1 MNRDDLLKKQ
11 HAAADAA
18 DDKTRAR
25 AVAVLDGF
33 GDRLSAGLLTL
44 GLDPAKP
51 LTPGSVS
58 VVASAIAPMLR
69 RLRSD
74 LAAVLAPADQEARSL
89 ALVHFAALLGLSPL
103 PFLTVA
109 GDAAWS
115 LELDSFVAQLGALLS
130 ALVQRGASQGW
141 PLIVILRNMAGPD
154 GSGVA
159 ANRAR
164 LGQLAHLQRV
174 AAYSDAV
181 RKAAKATNDAE
192 QAAAGRASPQPGA
205 ADPGATVPPKPTA
218 PKVKIQIVEVLDSRN
233 HPFSRVAN
241 GMVADVD
248 EDFRVPVADVA
259 AMARAMG
266 KRPGAVFWRTFRG
279 SYVGR
284 TLPAHFGDRG
294 RLAPIRA

>member
-1 MNRDDLLKKQ
+1 MSRDDLLKKQ

-18 DDKTRAR
+18 DDKTKAA
-25 AVAVLDGF
+25 AVAVLNAF
-33 GDRLSAGLLTL
+33 GSRLSAGLLTL
-44 GLDPAKP
+44 GIDPSAP
-51 LTPGSVS
+51 LPAHLVPT
-58 VVASAIAPMLR
+58 VASAIGPMLQ

-74 LAAVLAPADQEARSL
+74 LAAVLIPATEEARSL

-103 PFLTVA
+103 PFLTVV
-109 GDAAWS
+109 GDSALS
-115 LELDSFVAQLGALLS
+115 LELDAFVAQLGALLS

-141 PLIVILRNMAGPD
+141 PLIVILRNMAGPE

-164 LGQLAHLQRV
+164 LAQLAHLQRV

-181 RKAAKATNDAE
+181 RRAARATNETE
-192 QAAAGRASPQPGA
+192 QATAQRS
-205 ADPGATVPPKPTA
+205 GATPA
-218 PKVKIQIVEVLDSRN
+218 PRVKIQIVEVLDSRN

-241 GMVADVD
+241 GMVADID
-248 EDFRVPVADVA
+248 DDFRVPVADVA

-279 SYVGR
+279 AYVGR
-284 TLPAHFGDRG
+284 TLPAHYGDRG

>member
-18 DDKTRAR
+18 DDKTRAK

-44 GLDPAKP
+44 GLDPTKP
-51 LTPGSVS
+51 LAPGSVS
-58 VVASAIAPMLR
+58 VVASAIDPMLR

-89 ALVHFAALLGLSPL
+89 ALVHFVALLGLSPL
-103 PFLTVA
+103 PFLAVA
-109 GDAAWS
+109 DDAAWS

-141 PLIVILRNMAGPD
+141 PLIVILRNMAGPE

-181 RKAAKATNDAE
+181 RRAAKATNDAE
-192 QAAAGRASPQPGA
+192 EAARQRQAMQDGA
-205 ADPGATVPPKPTA
+205 PVPPKPTK
-218 PKVKIQIVEVLDSRN
+218 PRVKIQIVEVLDSRN

-279 SYVGR
+279 AYVGR
-284 TLPAHFGDRG
+284 TLPAHYGDRG